1 MDSEKEGDIER
12 AREREV
18 KRLSTERP
26 AIYHDVVASILAETV
41 ALKGIWHGK
50 FRMFNRALD
59 FTTTANRTDG
69 THVFSSNVHRVQST
83 SPTNSC
89 SQTFFNAVAF
99 DISVQPDC
107 SLTSA

>member
-26 AIYHDVVASILAETV
+26 ATYHDVVASILAETV

-50 FRMFNRALD
+50 FRMFNRALY
-59 FTTTANRTDG
+59 FTTTATVRMVLTCLARMSTG
-69 THVFSSNVHRVQST
+69 FKAPHPPIRVVKRFSMR
-83 SPTNSC
+83 
-89 SQTFFNAVAF
+89 
-99 DISVQPDC
+99 
-107 SLTSA
+107 